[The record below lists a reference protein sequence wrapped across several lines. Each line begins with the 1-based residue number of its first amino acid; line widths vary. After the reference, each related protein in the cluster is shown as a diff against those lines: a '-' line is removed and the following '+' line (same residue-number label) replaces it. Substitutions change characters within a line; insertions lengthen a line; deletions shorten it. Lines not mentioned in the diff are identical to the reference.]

1 MYRHKNKEFAMLKR
15 ILWVAA
21 TIVALGPSAMA
32 QTLPSYTDV
41 TGPVLGP
48 CPDGFQKLLPNCAI
62 GTVTTW
68 DGKIKS
74 CYCNVPQAQL
84 PARLEDFIPTGK
96 QMEVF
101 GAQVDFRKVV
111 DNTNPKDP
119 CSWVKIGG
127 VLRYICT
134 P

>member
-1 MYRHKNKEFAMLKR
+1 MLKR

-21 TIVALGPSAMA
+21 AMVAFGPSAMA
-32 QTLPSYTDV
+32 QKLPAYTDV
-41 TGPVLGP
+41 TGPVLGA
-48 CPDGFQKLLPNCAI
+48 CPDEFKKLLPNCAI
-62 GTVTTW
+62 GTVVTW

-84 PARLEDFIPTGK
+84 PAQLGDFIHAGN
-96 QMEVF
+96 QMEAF
-101 GAQVDFRKVV
+101 GAQVDFGKVI
-111 DNTNPKDP
+111 DKTNPKDP

-127 VLRYICT
+127 VLRYICV